1 MLELKCLSSGS
12 HGNCYIVTDGATTVL
27 LDAGI
32 KLKDIMVGC
41 DFDLSGISGALIT
54 HNHKDH
60 SEAVGDLIRR
70 GVKVY
75 GTAGTVVNYQE
86 HDNAICFRPYVKYGL
101 GTIDFV
107 AVPMEHDVPCYGFWL
122 KSYISGDT
130 LLYATD
136 TSHIPYQYGFVN
148 QMLIEANYDPQ
159 LLMESNKPT
168 RLKSRISATHMG
180 IDSLVE
186 YIQQTEKACLSKIYL
201 CHLSDDNSD
210 AEAFRK
216 AVQEAAPQATVYVC
230 GRNGGFT

>member
-12 HGNCYIVTDGATTVL
+12 HGNCYIVTDGTTTLL

-41 DFDLSGISGALIT
+41 DFNLSGISGALIT

-60 SEAVGDLIRR
+60 SEAVGELIRR

-75 GTAGTVVNYQE
+75 GTAGTVIGYQE
-86 HDNAICFRPYVKYGL
+86 HENAICLRPYVKYGI

-122 KSYISGDT
+122 KSFISGDT

-136 TSHIPYQYGFVN
+136 TSHIPYQYGNVC
-148 QMLIEANYDPQ
+148 QMLVEANYDPK
-159 LLMESNKPT
+159 LLNDSNKPLN
-168 RLKSRISATHMG
+168 LKRRICATHMA
-180 IDSLVE
+180 IDHLRK
-186 YIQQTEKACLSKIYL
+186 YIQNTEKTTLSRIYL
-201 CHLSDDNSD
+201 CHLSDDNSNAD
-210 AEAFRK
+210 AFRE
-216 AVQEAAPQATVYVC
+216 VIQRAAPQATVYVC